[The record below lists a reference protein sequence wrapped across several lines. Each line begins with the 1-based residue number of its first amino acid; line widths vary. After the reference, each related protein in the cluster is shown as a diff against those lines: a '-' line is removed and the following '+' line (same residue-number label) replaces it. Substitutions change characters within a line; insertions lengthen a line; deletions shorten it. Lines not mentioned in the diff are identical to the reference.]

1 MDNLTILTLVASL
14 ACPLVPQI
22 ISIVLLRRILR
33 SEQSHYIAM
42 AASGM
47 VQVMSGLWLMRAC
60 YKLPLFFDN
69 PLSAAYHEWARV
81 SLDAGPNMAI
91 ALTLLVGWFWL
102 VLAWSQRKAPRK
114 VARAQLKPRQCRT
127 SLVSN
132 PSPAIRQ
139 AFLSTQKQNNVAIN
153 ENADQAAFPEKGGQ
167 IKQSDPRS

>member
-114 VARAQLKPRQCRT
+114 VARAQLKPKTVQDVIGIEPLASDT
-127 SLVSN
+127 
-132 PSPAIRQ
+132 PSV
-139 AFLSTQKQNNVAIN
+139 FVNSKTKQRR
-153 ENADQAAFPEKGGQ
+153 DKR
-167 IKQSDPRS
+167 KR